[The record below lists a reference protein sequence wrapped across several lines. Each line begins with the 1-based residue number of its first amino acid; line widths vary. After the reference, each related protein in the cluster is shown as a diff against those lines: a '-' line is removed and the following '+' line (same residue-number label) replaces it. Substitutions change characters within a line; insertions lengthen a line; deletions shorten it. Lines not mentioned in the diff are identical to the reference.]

1 MEMESEMS
9 EPVFSAEDFKHLQGY
24 YDMEFLEKV
33 VIRANA
39 KIEKLLGPEV
49 FGNEHG
55 YWGVESDDENRDM
68 YTARLFNVQ
77 PIEKKPCEHQP
88 SSNTTTLVSNGEM
101 IFVCKYCR
109 ETLSPIGWMVK
120 K

>member
-1 MEMESEMS
+1 MS
-9 EPVFSAEDFKHLQGY
+9 EPVFSAEDFDPGIGLADDGQELCTY
-24 YDMEFLEKV
+24 V
-33 VIRANA
+33 WAAQIANA

-77 PIEKKPCEHQP
+77 PIEKKPCKHEAELRLNNKAEP
-88 SSNTTTLVSNGEM
+88 FIYRYECIKCGTKLKWEP
-101 IFVCKYCR
+101 YER
-109 ETLSPIGWMVK
+109 
-120 K
+120 